1 MEKYIFKARDAKG
14 NEYEFEQKEIDG
26 GILLTL
32 KKENIKALSNIRA
45 LGEFTAASAGDAG
58 FYVIPRNIRQR
69 GDILTEFK
77 EREDCSFCQA
87 APIMSFFGFKRESLC
102 CLVRVER
109 SYDVSFKA
117 SVKGGRYSLEAI
129 FDLEND
135 YADPETLSAPEDINI
150 EIYFLGADA
159 DHNSVAR
166 KEREIRLARGEIK
179 PLSEKCKREAVE
191 YARKYPHIRIRQ
203 GWKQSP
209 SPLMH
214 QSPDK
219 EPPMYVACTFKRVR
233 ELADELK
240 RQGVDG
246 AELQLVGWNIGG
258 HDGRFPQLLPPDPR
272 LGGEKELKE
281 TAEYLKSLGYRIS
294 LHTNL
299 LDAYEIAD
307 TFNWDEIAMDKT
319 GAHRLG
325 GHYSGGRAYYVCPKC
340 QYEIAKRDYPEIKKR
355 FDENGMHFTDVMSIA
370 LPYACHNARHP
381 FTFKDG
387 VRITKENIDYQREL
401 FGAFSSE
408 GCLDYTVGEI
418 DYGLYISFGDGFGYH
433 ACPVADKYIRLWEV
447 AYHGT
452 VLYNP
457 ESPTVNYPI
466 KTPEARLR
474 FIMSGGKPSL
484 YFYSRFRTGGQ
495 ANWMGEDD
503 LTCDG
508 EEDMKRS
515 VECVKTAYEEYKPLR
530 DLQLVY
536 MNGYDVLDGGIEV
549 ASYADGTRV
558 VGNFSEETRKFEGK
572 EIKPFGYAVIRK
584 A

>member
-1 MEKYIFKARDAKG
+1 MEKYVFDARDGKG
-14 NEYEFEQKEIDG
+14 NEYAFEQKEIDG

-32 KKENIKALSNIRA
+32 KKEKIKEISNIRA
-45 LGEFTAASAGDAG
+45 LGAFTKASAGDGG
-58 FYVIPRNIRQR
+58 FYVIPRRIQQR

-77 EREDCSFCQA
+77 ERENCSFCQT
-87 APIMSFFGFKRESLC
+87 APIMSFFGFKRNDVS

-109 SYDVSFKA
+109 SYDVSFNVT
-117 SVKGGRYSLEAI
+117 VKDGQYSLEVI
-129 FDLEND
+129 FDLGND

-150 EIYFLGADA
+150 EIFFLGNDA
-159 DHNSVAR
+159 TPSSIAK
-166 KEREIRLARGEIK
+166 KEREIRLSRGEIK

-191 YARKYPHIRIRQ
+191 YARNYPHIRIRQ

-214 QSPDK
+214 QSPEN
-219 EPPMYVACTFKRVR
+219 EPPMHVACSFKRVR
-233 ELADELK
+233 ELADEFK
-240 RQGVDG
+240 RQGIDG
-246 AELQLVGWNIGG
+246 AEFQLVGWNIGG
-258 HDGRFPQLLPPDPR
+258 HDGRFPQLLPPDER

-281 TAEYLKSLGYRIS
+281 TARYLKSLGYRIS

-307 TFNWDEIAMDKT
+307 TFDWAEIAMDKT

-340 QYEIAKRDYPEIKKR
+340 QYDIAKRDYPEIKKR
-355 FDENGMHFTDVMSIA
+355 FDEDGMHFTDVMSIA
-370 LPYACHNARHP
+370 LPYACHNAKHP
-381 FTFKDG
+381 MTFKQG
-387 VRITKENIDYQREL
+387 VKVTKENIDFQREL

-408 GCLDYTVGEI
+408 GCLDYAIGEI
-418 DYGLYISFGDGFGYH
+418 DYGLYISFGDGFGYNR
-433 ACPVADKYIRLWEV
+433 CPVADKYIRLWEV

-457 ESPTVNYPI
+457 ESPTINYPI

-484 YFYSRFRTGGQ
+484 YFYSKFRTGGQ

-515 VECVKTAYEEYKPLR
+515 VACVKEAYEEYKPLR
-530 DLQLVY
+530 RLQLVY
-536 MNGYDVLDGGIEV
+536 MDAYDMLDGGIEV
-549 ASYADGTRV
+549 ATYADGTRV
-558 VGNFSEETRKFEGK
+558 VGNFSEEPKEFEGRTI
-572 EIKPFGYAVIRK
+572 EPFGYTLIERA
-584 A
+584 